1 MVIGFQEMREEDQP
15 PEDIWL
21 DQEALNDHF
30 QRLKEKY
37 SSNSGGEPMQLVD
50 LDQNEMTRDLKR
62 R

>member
-1 MVIGFQEMREEDQP
+1 MEMRDEDAP
-15 PEDIWL
+15 SEDIWL

-30 QRLKEKY
+30 LRLKEKY
-37 SSNSGGEPMQLVD
+37 SSPSGSQPMELVD